1 MGHYGLPNDRPQMFR
16 TMGSV
21 DVLKTGIVIAT
32 NLGYFSGKSW
42 AASTLISVP
51 QNPQQQ
57 RVLVEA
63 RGARQLPS
71 QTLLDVRLSKA
82 ITFAAGRRIDL
93 LLDVLNV
100 LNDTAA
106 EGLVTDNLS
115 SPNFAKPASF
125 VDPRRAM
132 ISVRM
137 NLGR

>member
-1 MGHYGLPNDRPQMFR
+1 MFR

-115 SPNFAKPASF
+115 SPNFGKPASF
-125 VDPRRAM
+125 IDPRRAM